1 MTSRGIVTL
10 TNNTIYRLGD
20 VVAQRGHLWLF
31 SALAILSRPAFRRT
45 LLRDL
50 LSRLASHDGTRL
62 SDMPVAAAERLA
74 ARNWTC
80 YNATFGGKLSWNG
93 LPLTRHWNCALWDA
107 MQPALP
113 FLTFERDYCRIVRA
127 LAAIVR
133 SHLGQNDTSC
143 RAAPANTAAVHVR
156 MGDKRDVW
164 QPIKSSIGDR
174 GLGLAVPLHQQ
185 AASLTCTNSTLVM
198 VGLIN
203 YGPERMPSGSRAFAY
218 SDHIQQESELYV
230 RQLWRV
236 LDRCV
241 GTGGRWRWRS
251 DASADADLCFLAT
264 ADYFVRLTRGPP
276 NAARA
281 AFAPSAARAAPVP
294 RASRTARVPPPSP
307 APPPLSLRASH
318 FFNPPTSSI
327 LPLLQSSH
335 SFHPPTSSI
344 LPLRRSSERQVP
356 SAGSFSVLVHAVR
369 AALRGQGK
377 CTRCQLYGRC
387 FDSGFDPFHRGGR
400 AVPAAGTCASARARC
415 AHRHAP
421 AHWQFI
427 AATAKQA
434 QSGQGKPSRAPEDHA
449 FPLFH
454 PADLHRSKHRARRR
468 LLAARA
474 ASPSTGPAPLHR
486 DLMT

>member
-1 MTSRGIVTL
+1 MPAAAKRRRPAPKKSAEWSAPAWNTSSLGVEVAHVTSRGIVTL

-307 APPPLSLRASH
+307 APPPPLTSSLSLLQSTHFFNPSTPSILSLLPSTH
-318 FFNPPTSSI
+318 FFNPPTSS
-327 LPLLQSSH
+327 
-335 SFHPPTSSI
+335 
-344 LPLRRSSERQVP
+344 
-356 SAGSFSVLVHAVR
+356 VL
-369 AALRGQGK
+369 G
-377 CTRCQLYGRC
+377 
-387 FDSGFDPFHRGGR
+387 
-400 AVPAAGTCASARARC
+400 AAGTER
-415 AHRHAP
+415 
-421 AHWQFI
+421 
-427 AATAKQA
+427 
-434 QSGQGKPSRAPEDHA
+434 GQ
-449 FPLFH
+449 
-454 PADLHRSKHRARRR
+454 
-468 LLAARA
+468 LL
-474 ASPSTGPAPLHR
+474 STGPRRKGGIAGPGQVHALPALWALLRLGLRPIPSRRAGRACRGHVRECARAVCPPPRPRSLAIHR
-486 DLMT
+486 GDGEAGAERAGEAVARPRRPRIPVISPR